1 MPRVQGRT
9 GAAKVTKTIFACA
22 FTGKPDRFPHGLGR
36 LSGSLEG
43 ASDLHGWRKCK
54 GIVGN
59 NPCLPLRVDAR
70 LGCAPL
76 SLLSLASPGLAF
88 LRFAILLHSEVR
100 GRPSL
105 VCPFAGGERPLDPRL
120 YPAHPWRARS
130 AGQRSTGPLS
140 RSASP
145 LSPPYSIGTMY
156 GDVQVPRA
164 QDARERPRLSVR
176 RKTALVPTAHRSRLT
191 GHGHGLTIGAKTS
204 TARCAKAVRARFIW
218 PVCVENPGSLVSG
231 YEKQN

>member
-1 MPRVQGRT
+1 MQRDCWEQSLPAPAGGRAT
-9 GAAKVTKTIFACA
+9 WLRSA
-22 FTGKPDRFPHGLGR
+22 FPALICK
-36 LSGSLEG
+36 SG
-43 ASDLHGWRKCK
+43 
-54 GIVGN
+54 
-59 NPCLPLRVDAR
+59 AR
-70 LGCAPL
+70 LPSFRYPAPL
-76 SLLSLASPGLAF
+76 GSPGQTVPGLPV
-88 LRFAILLHSEVR
+88 RR
-100 GRPSL
+100 GR
-105 VCPFAGGERPLDPRL
+105 A
-120 YPAHPWRARS
+120 
-130 AGQRSTGPLS
+130 STGPLS

>member
-1 MPRVQGRT
+1 MEEMQRDCWEQ
-9 GAAKVTKTIFACA
+9 
-22 FTGKPDRFPHGLGR
+22 
-36 LSGSLEG
+36 SL
-43 ASDLHGWRKCK
+43 
-54 GIVGN
+54 
-59 NPCLPLRVDAR
+59 P
-70 LGCAPL
+70 AP
-76 SLLSLASPGLAF
+76 
-88 LRFAILLHSEVR
+88 
-100 GRPSL
+100 
-105 VCPFAGGERPLDPRL
+105 AGGRATWLRSAF
-120 YPAHPWRARS
+120 PALTCKSGARHPWRARS

-191 GHGHGLTIGAKTS
+191 GHGHGLTIRAKTS